1 MSDLDESSDTD
12 SDVSSMNSSV
22 SDVDEDDDHDWF
34 DVSDEEN
41 EPDSPPADEI
51 TSSVVPDYTSPVP
64 ESNNNEERP
73 KWKDQL
79 LYPPSKKKTKNPS
92 FVWRYAGF
100 IKKGEKLEL
109 DHAICSLCGSKIVYS
124 GSPSNL
130 RKHFQ
135 YRHKK
140 VLEAAE
146 KSSKE
151 KFVPGQSQS
160 LLTDFPKF
168 SKPAAKY
175 SQNNS
180 KQRQFR
186 SKLVEW
192 IIDSSRPFDIVGDP
206 KFKEMMN
213 LIDPRLDI
221 PSRHTVARDIYKVF
235 VKKKSAVKEELNDV
249 PYFSA
254 TTDAGTSLAGRTYI
268 DLNLHWIDPETF
280 ESKKKTINVEKVDS
294 KTADDYRLVVDKSLE
309 DHGVLEKTFCFITDN
324 EATMRKCFPN
334 KERNGCFA
342 HIDSKASQKAL
353 ESSVKLK
360 TLRKKLRKIAKK
372 ANKSS
377 KFKGLISKEQKER
390 NLRVLTLKQEIAT
403 RFTCTFDMMKSFLND
418 PNENKDESADVEK
431 VDANVEAINMA
442 LKKHLRKKEFN
453 AMKIEP
459 NDVSLMLKLMPTL
472 EVLEEG
478 IRILGGQSYCS
489 ASSVLPFLV
498 QFRNVLEQNEDDPV
512 FISKFKQVLSSELS
526 ERCKENLNFS
536 LLAKSSFFDKRFSK
550 VGFLAKLEFPE
561 GAEITKESMI
571 AEVLEELE

>member
-1 MSDLDESSDTD
+1 
-12 SDVSSMNSSV
+12 
-22 SDVDEDDDHDWF
+22 
-34 DVSDEEN
+34 
-41 EPDSPPADEI
+41 
-51 TSSVVPDYTSPVP
+51 
-64 ESNNNEERP
+64 
-73 KWKDQL
+73 
-79 LYPPSKKKTKNPS
+79 
-92 FVWRYAGF
+92 
-100 IKKGEKLEL
+100 
-109 DHAICSLCGSKIVYS
+109 
-124 GSPSNL
+124 
-130 RKHFQ
+130 
-135 YRHKK
+135 
-140 VLEAAE
+140 
-146 KSSKE
+146 
-151 KFVPGQSQS
+151 
-160 LLTDFPKF
+160 
-168 SKPAAKY
+168 
-175 SQNNS
+175 
-180 KQRQFR
+180 
-186 SKLVEW
+186 
-192 IIDSSRPFDIVGDP
+192 
-206 KFKEMMN
+206 
-213 LIDPRLDI
+213 
-221 PSRHTVARDIYKVF
+221 
-235 VKKKSAVKEELNDV
+235 
-249 PYFSA
+249 
-254 TTDAGTSLAGRTYI
+254 
-268 DLNLHWIDPETF
+268 
-280 ESKKKTINVEKVDS
+280 
-294 KTADDYRLVVDKSLE
+294 
-309 DHGVLEKTFCFITDN
+309 
-324 EATMRKCFPN
+324 MRKCFPN

-418 PNENKDESADVEK
+418 PNENKDESADEEK

>member
-1 MSDLDESSDTD
+1 M
-12 SDVSSMNSSV
+12 
-22 SDVDEDDDHDWF
+22 
-34 DVSDEEN
+34 
-41 EPDSPPADEI
+41 
-51 TSSVVPDYTSPVP
+51 
-64 ESNNNEERP
+64 
-73 KWKDQL
+73 
-79 LYPPSKKKTKNPS
+79 
-92 FVWRYAGF
+92 
-100 IKKGEKLEL
+100 GEKIL
-109 DHAICSLCGSKIVYS
+109 
-124 GSPSNL
+124 
-130 RKHFQ
+130 
-135 YRHKK
+135 
-140 VLEAAE
+140 
-146 KSSKE
+146 
-151 KFVPGQSQS
+151 PGQSQS

-206 KFKEMMN
+206 KFKEMIN

-221 PSRHTVARDIYKVF
+221 PSRYTVARDIHKLF
-235 VKKKSAVKEELNDV
+235 VKKKREVKEELNDV

-294 KTADDYRLVVDKSLE
+294 KTADEYRLVVDKSLE

-324 EATMRKCFPN
+324 EATMRKCFSN

-342 HIDSKASQKAL
+342 NIDSKASQKAL

-403 RFTCTFDMMKSFLND
+403 RFTCTFDMMNSFLND
-418 PNENKDESADVEK
+418 PNENKEESADEEK
-431 VDANVEAINMA
+431 VDANIEAINMS
-442 LKKHLRKKEFN
+442 LKRHLMR
-453 AMKIEP
+453 
-459 NDVSLMLKLMPTL
+459 
-472 EVLEEG
+472 
-478 IRILGGQSYCS
+478 
-489 ASSVLPFLV
+489 
-498 QFRNVLEQNEDDPV
+498 
-512 FISKFKQVLSSELS
+512 
-526 ERCKENLNFS
+526 
-536 LLAKSSFFDKRFSK
+536 
-550 VGFLAKLEFPE
+550 
-561 GAEITKESMI
+561 
-571 AEVLEELE
+571 

>member
-1 MSDLDESSDTD
+1 M
-12 SDVSSMNSSV
+12 
-22 SDVDEDDDHDWF
+22 
-34 DVSDEEN
+34 
-41 EPDSPPADEI
+41 P
-51 TSSVVPDYTSPVP
+51 
-64 ESNNNEERP
+64 
-73 KWKDQL
+73 Q
-79 LYPPSKKKTKNPS
+79 
-92 FVWRYAGF
+92 
-100 IKKGEKLEL
+100 
-109 DHAICSLCGSKIVYS
+109 
-124 GSPSNL
+124 
-130 RKHFQ
+130 KHFQ
-135 YRHKK
+135 YHHKN
-140 VLEAAE
+140 VLKAEE
-146 KSSKE
+146 KSLGE
-151 KFVPGQSQS
+151 KILPGQSQS

-221 PSRHTVARDIYKVF
+221 PSRYTVARDIHKLF
-235 VKKKSAVKEELNDV
+235 VKKKREVKEELNDV

-294 KTADDYRLVVDKSLE
+294 KTADEYRLVVDKSLE

-324 EATMRKCFPN
+324 EATMRKCFSN

-342 HIDSKASQKAL
+342 NIDSKASQKAL

-403 RFTCTFDMMKSFLND
+403 RFTCTFDMMNSFLND
-418 PNENKDESADVEK
+418 PNENKEESADEEK
-431 VDANVEAINMA
+431 VDANIEAINMS
-442 LKKHLRKKEFN
+442 LKRHLMR
-453 AMKIEP
+453 
-459 NDVSLMLKLMPTL
+459 
-472 EVLEEG
+472 
-478 IRILGGQSYCS
+478 
-489 ASSVLPFLV
+489 
-498 QFRNVLEQNEDDPV
+498 
-512 FISKFKQVLSSELS
+512 
-526 ERCKENLNFS
+526 
-536 LLAKSSFFDKRFSK
+536 
-550 VGFLAKLEFPE
+550 
-561 GAEITKESMI
+561 
-571 AEVLEELE
+571 

>member
-1 MSDLDESSDTD
+1 MSFAPCVGQKL
-12 SDVSSMNSSV
+12 
-22 SDVDEDDDHDWF
+22 
-34 DVSDEEN
+34 
-41 EPDSPPADEI
+41 
-51 TSSVVPDYTSPVP
+51 YTVAPQAIFANI
-64 ESNNNEERP
+64 SNNAT
-73 KWKDQL
+73 KMFLKQ
-79 LYPPSKKKTKNPS
+79 KKS
-92 FVWRYAGF
+92 HRG
-100 IKKGEKLEL
+100 KK
-109 DHAICSLCGSKIVYS
+109 CY
-124 GSPSNL
+124 
-130 RKHFQ
+130 
-135 YRHKK
+135 
-140 VLEAAE
+140 
-146 KSSKE
+146 
-151 KFVPGQSQS
+151 QS

-206 KFKEMMN
+206 KFKEMIN

-221 PSRHTVARDIYKVF
+221 PSRYTVARDIHKLL
-235 VKKKSAVKEELNDV
+235 VKKKREVKEELNDV

-324 EATMRKCFPN
+324 EATMRKCFSN

-342 HIDSKASQKAL
+342 NIDSKASQKAL

-403 RFTCTFDMMKSFLND
+403 RFTCTFDMMNSFLND
-418 PNENKDESADVEK
+418 PNENKEESADEEK
-431 VDANVEAINMA
+431 VDANIEAINMS
-442 LKKHLRKKEFN
+442 LKRHLMR
-453 AMKIEP
+453 
-459 NDVSLMLKLMPTL
+459 
-472 EVLEEG
+472 
-478 IRILGGQSYCS
+478 
-489 ASSVLPFLV
+489 
-498 QFRNVLEQNEDDPV
+498 
-512 FISKFKQVLSSELS
+512 
-526 ERCKENLNFS
+526 
-536 LLAKSSFFDKRFSK
+536 
-550 VGFLAKLEFPE
+550 
-561 GAEITKESMI
+561 
-571 AEVLEELE
+571 